1 MDDQKYTNPFLDVY
15 RKAKALK
22 DRARE
27 ASNNDAEVRES
38 GLMQEVKGLGIVD
51 KKPD

>member
-1 MDDQKYTNPFLDVY
+1 VDDQQYTNPFADVH
-15 RKAKALK
+15 RKAMAFR

-27 ASNNDAEVRES
+27 VAKNDAEVRES
-38 GLMQEVKGLGIVD
+38 RSTREVKELRILD

>member
-1 MDDQKYTNPFLDVY
+1 VDDQKYTNPFLDVY

-27 ASNNDAEVRES
+27 VNRYDAELREIK
-38 GLMQEVKGLGIVD
+38 LVEEFMKIRD
-51 KKPD
+51 KEPD

>member
-1 MDDQKYTNPFLDVY
+1 VKDQEYTNPFADVY
-15 RKAKALK
+15 SKVKAFK

-27 ASNNDAEVRES
+27 VYKDDAEVRES
-38 GLMQEVKGLGIVD
+38 RLRQEVKGLGILD

>member
-1 MDDQKYTNPFLDVY
+1 MDDQKYTNPFLDVF
-15 RKAKALK
+15 RKAKDLK

-27 ASNNDAEVRES
+27 ASKNDAEVRES
-38 GLMQEVKGLGIVD
+38 RLMQEVKELRILD

>member
-1 MDDQKYTNPFLDVY
+1 VEDQPYTNPFADVHS
-15 RKAKALK
+15 KVKVLK

-27 ASNNDAEVRES
+27 ASKDDAEVRES
-38 GLMQEVKGLGIVD
+38 RSTREVKELGILD